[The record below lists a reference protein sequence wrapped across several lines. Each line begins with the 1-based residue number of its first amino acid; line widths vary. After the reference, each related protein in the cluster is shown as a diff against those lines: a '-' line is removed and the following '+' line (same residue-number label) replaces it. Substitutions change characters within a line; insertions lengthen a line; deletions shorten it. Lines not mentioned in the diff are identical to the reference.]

1 MNRLA
6 RIALSLFAAA
16 LVCVPPL
23 AAAQAYPARVV
34 KVITPFPAGSGP
46 DAFLRIVA
54 EKLSRAW
61 NRQVI
66 TDNRPGA
73 NGFIAA
79 EAAKAAPADGYTLL
93 QLDSYQLATH
103 PLLYKKLPYSPTKDF
118 EPVVPLFQNAFFVVV
133 NAASPWKSMSD
144 LVAAAKQK
152 PGELSYGSWFVGSP
166 GHLGALAFEDAT
178 GTSMTHVPFKDMAQ
192 LYISVG
198 NADVAWAFGSAGSAG
213 PAQRA
218 GKVRFLAFAARERL
232 ASHPDIPTVAEAGG
246 PAEFQLTAWVG
257 LVAPRGTPAA
267 VIAQVNE
274 DVRKAIAEPDVRE
287 RLVGFGYEA
296 YPLSP
301 AQMARAIEADSRRF
315 AEVIRRARLSLD

>member
-1 MNRLA
+1 MKSMA
-6 RIALSLFAAA
+6 RIALCIAAAA
-16 LVCVPPL
+16 LLAAP
-23 AAAQAYPARVV
+23 AAAQQYPARVV
-34 KVITPFPAGSGP
+34 KVITAFPPGSGP

-54 EKLSRAW
+54 DKLSRAW

-66 TDNRPGA
+66 TENRPGA

-103 PLLYKKLPYSPTKDF
+103 PLLYKKLPYDPAKDF

-133 NAASPWKSMSD
+133 SAASPWKSMSD

-152 PGELSYGSWFVGSP
+152 PGELAYGSWFVGSP

-178 GTSMTHVPFKDMAQ
+178 GTRMNHVPYKDFGQ
-192 LYISVG
+192 LYFSVG

-232 ASHPDIPTVAEAGG
+232 ASHPDVPTVAEAGG
-246 PAEFQLTAWVG
+246 PADFHLTAWVG
-257 LVAPRGTPAA
+257 LVAPRGTPPA

-274 DVRKAIAEPDVRE
+274 SVRKAIAEPDVQE
-287 RLVGFGYEA
+287 RLVAFGYEA

-301 AQMARAIEADSRRF
+301 AQMARAIETDSKRF